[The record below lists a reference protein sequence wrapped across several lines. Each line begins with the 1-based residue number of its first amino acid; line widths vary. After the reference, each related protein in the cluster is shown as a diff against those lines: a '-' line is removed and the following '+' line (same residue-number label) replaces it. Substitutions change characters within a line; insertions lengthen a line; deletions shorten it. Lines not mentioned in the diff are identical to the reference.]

1 MNTGYLIHQA
11 ERGHSYAE
19 QREID
24 RRTGELAAAT
34 SRRWRSIVQLLAAS
48 VPKHNLAIREHS
60 LQEPCQQVRC

>member
-11 ERGHSYAE
+11 ERDHGYCE

-34 SRRWRSIVQLLAAS
+34 SRRWHSIARSLAAGVTKHT
-48 VPKHNLAIREHS
+48 VP
-60 LQEPCQQVRC
+60 VRQLVHG